1 MNSKIIENNEIL
13 SHSHTPERILHREKE
28 LAQLKS
34 NIASSMNTFIY
45 GPCGSGKTLL
55 VKKTV
60 QNSSS
65 AKTRAI
71 YIDCSLYQTANAV
84 LREMLSD
91 RPVFSRS
98 NYDLLKRLC
107 ERAKNLKLIICL
119 DHAEKL
125 KEVEII
131 SKFISLGFTVAI
143 VSDNEDFLHSID
155 PWTRSNIAGMLRL
168 ESYTA
173 EEAFGIL
180 KERAEQALAEGS
192 YTDELIRGIA
202 EKSKGNIALAIN
214 ALKASALKAESEGRK
229 AIDDI
234 DADAVLIEH
243 DCPEKLT
250 HDEKILLKIL
260 KEWRSLPASRFFAFY
275 REKARNPKG
284 ERSFRNYMQ
293 ALCSKGLAKPVGDK
307 RGRIYEIVGEDDDK
321 GEN

>member
-1 MNSKIIENNEIL
+1 MNLKIVTNSEIL
-13 SHSHTPERILHREKE
+13 SQSHIPERLLHREKE

-34 NIASSMNTFIY
+34 NITNSVNTFIY
-45 GPCGSGKTLL
+45 GPCGSGKTSL
-55 VKKTV
+55 VKKAV
-60 QNSSS
+60 QNFSS
-65 AKTRAI
+65 AKARAI
-71 YIDCSLYQTANAV
+71 YIDCSLYQTTNAI

-125 KEVEII
+125 KQTEII
-131 SKFISLGFTVAI
+131 SKFISLGFTVVI
-143 VSDNEDFLHSID
+143 VSDNEDFLHAID

-168 ESYTA
+168 EGYTA
-173 EEAFGIL
+173 EQAFEIL
-180 KERAEQALAEGS
+180 KERAEQALAGGS
-192 YTDELIRGIA
+192 YTDELLRGIV
-202 EKSKGNIALAIN
+202 EKSKENIALAIN

-229 AIDDI
+229 AIDDV

-243 DCPEKLT
+243 DCPNKLT

-260 KEWRSLPASRFFAFY
+260 KEWGSLPASRLFAFY
-275 REKARNPKG
+275 QEKASYPKG

-293 ALCSKGLAKPVGDK
+293 ALCSKGLAKAVGDK
-307 RGRIYEIVGEDDDK
+307 RGRIYEIVGEDNDK
-321 GEN
+321 GKN